1 MHLFAAAALAFGLA
15 LAVTTPV
22 RRWAFKCGAVDRPE
36 ARKVH
41 RRLMPRMGGMAVYI
55 GFVTAVLLTREIT
68 PQVAGLLAGGSLV
81 LLIGI
86 LDDTR
91 GLSPRLKLAGQVVAA
106 LAVIPF
112 GLKVEFLTNPFGG
125 DAIDLGLLAIPVTVL
140 WLVSVTNAVNLIDGL
155 DGLASGTSSIAAL
168 TLAAVVWIDI
178 GNNGG
183 SSGQGDAVALALILA
198 AAVLGFLRYN
208 FYPAR
213 IFLGDSGSMFLGFSV
228 AALAVMGLA
237 KVATFIS
244 VVVPMVVLGIPI
256 LDTLFAIV
264 RRLFGRR
271 PIFSPDK
278 EHLHHRLMDLGLSHR
293 QTVLSI
299 YAVNL
304 LLGLSAI
311 VMTLLT
317 PKQAVLLL
325 IILSTAVL
333 LLANKIGVAGIRSR
347 PSYLSHKNNHQRS
360 SRM

>member
-1 MHLFAAAALAFGLA
+1 
-15 LAVTTPV
+15 
-22 RRWAFKCGAVDRPE
+22 
-36 ARKVH
+36 
-41 RRLMPRMGGMAVYI
+41 
-55 GFVTAVLLTREIT
+55 
-68 PQVAGLLAGGSLV
+68 
-81 LLIGI
+81 
-86 LDDTR
+86 
-91 GLSPRLKLAGQVVAA
+91 
-106 LAVIPF
+106 
-112 GLKVEFLTNPFGG
+112 
-125 DAIDLGLLAIPVTVL
+125 
-140 WLVSVTNAVNLIDGL
+140 
-155 DGLASGTSSIAAL
+155 
-168 TLAAVVWIDI
+168 
-178 GNNGG
+178 
-183 SSGQGDAVALALILA
+183 
-198 AAVLGFLRYN
+198 
-208 FYPAR
+208 
-213 IFLGDSGSMFLGFSV
+213 MFLGFSV

-278 EHLHHRLMDLGLSHR
+278 EHLHHRLMALGLSHR

-317 PKQAVLLL
+317 PKQAVLMLL
-325 IILSTAVL
+325 LLSTAVL
-333 LLANKIGVAGIRSR
+333 LMANKIGVTGIGSR